1 MTSVAIDELL
11 AFWFAPG
18 EHDRWF
24 TPDPAVDAEIARR
37 FAPLIADA
45 ASGRLAHW
53 IDEPRGALA
62 LCLLLDQF
70 PRNVWRGTPRA
81 FACDEQARRVAE
93 EALAR
98 GHDQALAP
106 EERLFLYLP
115 FEHSESPA
123 DQERC
128 VVLMGRLGNAEWLDY
143 AVRHRDIIARF
154 GRFPHRNAILGRAS
168 TAEELAFL
176 QQPGSSF

>member
-1 MTSVAIDELL
+1 MTSAAIDDLL
-11 AFWFAPG
+11 AFWFAP
-18 EHDRWF
+18 ENRDRWF
-24 TPDPAVDAEIARR
+24 TPDPAFDAEIARR

-45 ASGRLAHW
+45 LAGRLAHW
-53 IDEPRGALA
+53 VEEPRGALA

-81 FACDEQARRVAE
+81 FAGDDQARRVAE

-115 FEHSESPA
+115 FEHSESLA

-128 VVLMGRLGNAEWLDY
+128 VALMGQLGDAEWLDY

-154 GRFPHRNAILGRAS
+154 GRFPHRNAILGRAG